1 MTAFLR
7 SLPLVILGCVLAR
20 AATAQPPMDLLPA
33 EMMKRADADGD
44 GKVSRDEFIKARTAM
59 LEERFTMMDTDG
71 DGKLDEQEA
80 EAAAEQMRAMMSGRE
95 GFRRPDGPRPQR
107 PGTERPGSTRPQR
120 PGGDRPRLP
129 EGERPARPGD
139 GGFGAQAFDRLDGD
153 GNGTLS
159 REEFGA
165 GMARM
170 REFMQRGGPGGPGR
184 PDRGERGPAEGFR
197 RPPQQD

>member
-20 AATAQPPMDLLPA
+20 PATAQPPMDLSPG

-44 GKVSRDEFIKARTAM
+44 GTVSRNEFIKARTAM
-59 LEERFTMMDTDG
+59 LEERFTTMDTDG

-80 EAAAEQMRAMMSGRE
+80 EAAAEQMRAMMGGRE
-95 GFRRPDGPRPQR
+95 GFRRPDGP
-107 PGTERPGSTRPQR
+107 RPQR

-129 EGERPARPGD
+129 EGERPARPG
-139 GGFGAQAFDRLDGD
+139 GGRFVAQTFDRLDGD
-153 GNGTLS
+153 GDGTLS

-170 REFMQRGGPGGPGR
+170 RESMQRGGPGPGGPGR